1 MTTGTKIT
9 PALPVRKYYNEN
21 EMRFLRMCV
30 RYELELRKT
39 RPVMPTSTLSQKTQ
53 KHIRLLARTFV
64 QEIY

>member
-9 PALPVRKYYNEN
+9 PALPIRKYYAKD

-39 RPVMPTSTLSQKTQ
+39 RPVMPSLSQKTQ

-64 QEIY
+64 QKIY